1 MDPPPFEA
9 IIAHSQSRFFRDA
22 IDFGL
27 YERQLN
33 KANVRLL
40 SITQPTASDPAGG
53 MTRRLFSVFDEYQ
66 SKENGKH
73 TLRAMNENARQG
85 FFNGSRPPFGFR
97 TVETERPGRRGKKK
111 RIEHDPTEAAIVRR
125 TFDLYLQGNAGQELG
140 HKAIAAY
147 LNARSLNYR
156 GKPWT
161 KTKVYQVLHHTAC
174 RGELAFN
181 KTVHKTKKTKPES
194 EWIIASVEPIIDA
207 ETFVAARHRS
217 GGAPPRTCR
226 RGW

>member
-1 MDPPPFEA
+1 MA
-9 IIAHSQSRFFRDA
+9 VA
-22 IDFGL
+22 L
-27 YERQLN
+27 YALVSTVRQAEKDLSIPDQLRQMN

-111 RIEHDPTEAAIVRR
+111 R
-125 TFDLYLQGNAGQELG
+125 
-140 HKAIAAY
+140 
-147 LNARSLNYR
+147 
-156 GKPWT
+156 
-161 KTKVYQVLHHTAC
+161 
-174 RGELAFN
+174 
-181 KTVHKTKKTKPES
+181 
-194 EWIIASVEPIIDA
+194 
-207 ETFVAARHRS
+207 
-217 GGAPPRTCR
+217 
-226 RGW
+226 